1 VAQFVKE
8 ILEKLDSEGC
18 HRYLTAAPQRL
29 GLPMGSWRLRL
40 LDSTRGRVVALL
52 RRSAQTV
59 SDLAE
64 KLDLTSNAVRL
75 HLSALERDGLVEP
88 HGTRREW
95 TGKPATLYRTT
106 GDAEALFP
114 KPYHVVLSEVLAAL
128 ETSRPPKEVRAIM
141 RGIGARLATQHA
153 PPAGDVRARAEHA
166 AAVLNGM
173 GGIAEVVEEEG
184 GLRLQGYG
192 CPLGEVTVEHP
203 VTCQLAESLVSE
215 LVGVPATE
223 CCDRSGRPRCAFRI
237 AV

>member
-1 VAQFVKE
+1 
-8 ILEKLDSEGC
+8 
-18 HRYLTAAPQRL
+18 
-29 GLPMGSWRLRL
+29 MGSWRERL

-59 SDLAE
+59 SDLAG

-95 TGKPATLYRTT
+95 TGKPATIYRTT
-106 GDAEALFP
+106 PDAESLFP
-114 KPYHVVLSEVLAAL
+114 KPYHVVLAEVLAAL
-128 ETSRPPKEVRAIM
+128 ETSRPEREVREMM
-141 RGIGARLATQHA
+141 RGIGASLAA
-153 PPAGDVRARAEHA
+153 PRIPESGDLRTRTEHA
-166 AAVLNGM
+166 AAVLNEL
-173 GGIAEVVEEEG
+173 GGIAEVEEDEDG
-184 GLRLQGYG
+184 QLRLQGYG
-192 CPLGEVTVEHP
+192 CPLGEVTADHP

-237 AV
+237 PSD